1 MDWFKGN
8 FTGKPHIEW
17 ENNSGFR
24 FRFSRENQ
32 SIDIKQ
38 LHSWDAH
45 PISHHD
51 KPSAGRTTSWQLRST
66 VAGYRLGI
74 YRINVWWYAK
84 VYGGFHKYHKWGYP
98 NSWIQ
103 FIRKKGESYKTI
115 DDLEVPPHFST
126 PPIYILLWSPVCQ
139 WALRGIPWMGY
150 IFFKRRTISST
161 SGVWDTTFLD
171 NPS

>member
-98 NSWIQ
+98 NSWIP

-126 PPIYILLWSPVCQ
+126 PPHIHPVMIAC
-139 WALRGIPWMGY
+139 LSVGIAGNPLDGLH
-150 IFFKRRTISST
+150 IF
-161 SGVWDTTFLD
+161 
-171 NPS
+171 